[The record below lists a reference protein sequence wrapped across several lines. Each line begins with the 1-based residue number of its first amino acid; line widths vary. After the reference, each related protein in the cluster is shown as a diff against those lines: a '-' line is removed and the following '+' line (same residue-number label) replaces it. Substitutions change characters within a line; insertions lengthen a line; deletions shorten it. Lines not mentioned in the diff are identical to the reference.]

1 VARPTEP
8 IRAEHA
14 GLVQMIETLEDLVD
28 SLSQVRNGVQ
38 NHELVGAHHWFVT
51 ALLPHAEVEEAHLY
65 PLVDE
70 LMGGTGLATATMT
83 ADHAAIRAKVDAL
96 GEAVEKLAA
105 TESWHEAEKRRRRIA
120 ITLAQLLAILRLHFE
135 KEELVYLNLL
145 DENVTRERIEAALAH
160 GHGRDEPDEAPESAA
175 AAS

>member
-1 VARPTEP
+1 MARPTES

-14 GLVQMIETLEDLVD
+14 GLLEMMATLENLVD
-28 SLSQVRNGVQ
+28 SLSQPRNGVQ
-38 NHELVGAHHWFVT
+38 NHELLGAHHWFVT

-83 ADHAAIRAKVDAL
+83 ADHTAIRAKVDAL
-96 GEAVEKLAA
+96 GDAVEKLAA
-105 TESWHEAEKRRRRIA
+105 TASWHEAEIRRRRIA
-120 ITLAQLLAILRLHFE
+120 VSLAQLLAILRLHFE
-135 KEELVYLNLL
+135 KEEHVYLNLL
-145 DENVTRERIEAALAH
+145 DENVTPERIEAALAH
-160 GHGRDEPDEAPESAA
+160 GHDKPDEPAQSVA